1 MGCDG
6 RHPQLLVSVVDR
18 LVWWVVNPT
27 SLKRGE
33 GKVIWVGSYML
44 SMYAGIGTGGVLWDR
59 MSRV

>member
-18 LVWWVVNPT
+18 LVWRVVDPT

-44 SMYAGIGTGGVLWDR
+44 LMYTSIETRGVLWDR